1 MDDLT
6 ASKELNTKASSCDV
20 ALDLLHSA
28 QQGDVLDIKQ
38 SRKLLWKIDLRLI
51 PLLCITYALQ
61 SIDKTTLNYAA
72 VFGLRDDLGL
82 SSTQYSWAGAIF
94 YLGYL
99 IWEYPTGLLLQ
110 KFPVNHFLSCTV
122 QTPLRQFE
130 PSTLTG
136 SSRSFSGA
144 AFCFVTLLCR
154 TSPVSQQC
162 AHFSASLK
170 HPSNPPPCSFSACIT
185 SVRSN
190 LCVWAFGSGP
200 PV

>member
-6 ASKELNTKASSCDV
+6 ASKELNTKGSSGDV
-20 ALDLLHSA
+20 ALNLLHSA
-28 QQGDVLDIKQ
+28 QEGDVLDIKQ

-82 SSTQYSWAGAIF
+82 SSNEYSWTGAIF

-122 QTPLRQFE
+122 
-130 PSTLTG
+130 
-136 SSRSFSGA
+136 
-144 AFCFVTLLCR
+144 
-154 TSPVSQQC
+154 
-162 AHFSASLK
+162 
-170 HPSNPPPCSFSACIT
+170 
-185 SVRSN
+185 
-190 LCVWAFGSGP
+190 
-200 PV
+200 